1 MMLCK
6 FNIKNMACNNVPFDP
21 QRATKPYSILN
32 NPKVDFMQTSD
43 QVLARLQ
50 VPSQWSSTSPVLI
63 QKPYVTQAFTVAANQ
78 NSGTSFCRQQD
89 VGKVA
94 VALGTPNAPT
104 NLSSPSWVVRASP
117 N

>member
-1 MMLCK
+1 
-6 FNIKNMACNNVPFDP
+6 MACNQVPFDP
-21 QRATKPYSILN
+21 NRATKPYSILN

-50 VPSQWSSTSPVLI
+50 VPSQWSASATFVDT
-63 QKPYVTQAFTVAANQ
+63 QRPYVTRAFAVAANQ
-78 NSGTSFCRQQD
+78 NSGTAFCREQD

-94 VALGTPNAPT
+94 LAVGASSAPVS
-104 NLSSPSWVVRASP
+104 LSSSAWTVQASP

>member
-1 MMLCK
+1 
-6 FNIKNMACNNVPFDP
+6 MACNIVAFDP
-21 QRATKPYSILN
+21 HRATKPYSILN

-50 VPSQWSSTSPVLI
+50 IPSQWSSPILI
-63 QKPYVTQAFTVAANQ
+63 VQKPYVTNAFAISANQ
-78 NSGTSFCRQQD
+78 NSGTAFCRAQD

-94 VALGTPNAPT
+94 LAVGAPMAPMSLG
-104 NLSSPSWVVRASP
+104 SPAWQINASP

>member
-1 MMLCK
+1 
-6 FNIKNMACNNVPFDP
+6 MACNNVPFDP

-32 NPKVDFMQTSD
+32 HPKVDFMQTSD

-50 VPSQWSSTSPVLI
+50 VPSQWSSTASYVET
-63 QKPYVTQAFTVAANQ
+63 QRPYVTHAFAVAANQ
-78 NSGTSFCRQQD
+78 NSGTAFCREQD

-94 VALGTPNAPT
+94 LALGSPQAPT
-104 NLSSPSWVVRASP
+104 SLGSSAWKVQASP

>member
-1 MMLCK
+1 
-6 FNIKNMACNNVPFDP
+6 MACNNVPFDP

-32 NPKVDFMQTSD
+32 HPKVDFMQTSD

-50 VPSQWSSTSPVLI
+50 VPSQWSSSYVET
-63 QKPYVTQAFTVAANQ
+63 QRPYVTKAFAVAANQ
-78 NSGTSFCRQQD
+78 NSGTSFCREQD

-94 VALGTPNAPT
+94 LALGSANAPYS
-104 NLSSPSWVVRASP
+104 LSSNAWVVQASP

>member
-1 MMLCK
+1 
-6 FNIKNMACNNVPFDP
+6 MACNNVPFDP

-50 VPSQWSSTSPVLI
+50 VPSQWSSTGANGVGISGAAAMI
-63 QKPYVTQAFTVAANQ
+63 QKPYTTRSYAVAAAQ
-78 NSGTSFCRQQD
+78 NSGTAFCREQD

-94 VALGTPNAPT
+94 TALGSANAPV
-104 NLSSPSWVVRASP
+104 NLSSSAWTVQASP

>member
-1 MMLCK
+1 MS
-6 FNIKNMACNNVPFDP
+6 CNNVPFDP
-21 QRATKPYSILN
+21 MRATKPYSILN

-50 VPSQWSSTSPVLI
+50 IPSQWSSSISYVDT
-63 QKPYVTQAFTVAANQ
+63 QRPYVTRSYVVASNQ
-78 NSGTSFCRQQD
+78 NSGSSFCREQD

-94 VALGTPNAPT
+94 VAVGAPSAPVSLGQPD
-104 NLSSPSWVVRASP
+104 WVVKASP

>member
-1 MMLCK
+1 
-6 FNIKNMACNNVPFDP
+6 MACNHVPFDP

-32 NPKVDFMQTSD
+32 HPKVDFMQTSD

-50 VPSQWSSTSPVLI
+50 VPSQWSSPIVPV
-63 QKPYVTQAFTVAANQ
+63 QKPYVTRAFAVAANQ
-78 NSGTSFCRQQD
+78 NSGTAFCRDQD

-94 VALGTPNAPT
+94 LAVGAPSAPLS
-104 NLSSPSWVVRASP
+104 LSSPNWQVKASP

>member
-1 MMLCK
+1 
-6 FNIKNMACNNVPFDP
+6 MACNNVPFDP

-32 NPKVDFMQTSD
+32 HPQVDFMQTSD

-50 VPSQWSSTSPVLI
+50 VPSQWSSTLAAI
-63 QKPYVTQAFTVAANQ
+63 DTQKPYVTRAYAVAANQ
-78 NSGTSFCRQQD
+78 NSGSTFCREQD

-94 VALGTPNAPT
+94 VALGSANAPVS
-104 NLSSPSWVVRASP
+104 LSSNAWTVQASP

>member
-1 MMLCK
+1 
-6 FNIKNMACNNVPFDP
+6 MACNMVPFDP

-50 VPSQWSSTSPVLI
+50 VPSQWSSSPVGTAI
-63 QKPYVTQAFTVAANQ
+63 QKPYATRSYAVAVNQ
-78 NSGTSFCRQQD
+78 NSGTSFCREQD

-94 VALGTPNAPT
+94 VALGSSNAPVS
-104 NLSSPSWVVRASP
+104 LSSDAWVVRASP